1 MSCNKIAKKN
11 LQNLQ
16 KCGIFVPHQPDN
28 HENICR
34 LYSGKRIAA
43 GLTLREFCRL
53 TGFDASN
60 WSKIER
66 NLLPPPQSRSVLE
79 SIASVLSI
87 VPDSQ
92 VYKELMDL
100 AALSS
105 VPEDLIE
112 PEILEQLPVFFR
124 TVRGEKPTEEELKTL
139 INKIRSA
146 WTREK

>member
-1 MSCNKIAKKN
+1 MNRSFAS
-11 LQNLQ
+11 
-16 KCGIFVPHQPDN
+16 FVR
-28 HENICR
+28 E
-34 LYSGKRIAA
+34 KRIAA

-66 NLLPPPQSRSVLE
+66 SLLSPPQSKNVLE
-79 SIASVLSI
+79 TIAGALNLESG
-87 VPDSQ
+87 SQ
-92 VYKELMDL
+92 DYKELMDL

-105 VPEDLIE
+105 VPEELIE
-112 PEILEQLPVFFR
+112 PEILDQLPVFFR

-146 WTREK
+146 WTRAE

>member
-1 MSCNKIAKKN
+1 MKTFADFIR
-11 LQNLQ
+11 
-16 KCGIFVPHQPDN
+16 
-28 HENICR
+28 E
-34 LYSGKRIAA
+34 KRIAA

>member
-1 MSCNKIAKKN
+1 MKTFADFIR
-11 LQNLQ
+11 
-16 KCGIFVPHQPDN
+16 
-28 HENICR
+28 E
-34 LYSGKRIAA
+34 KRITA

-66 NLLPPPQSRSVLE
+66 NLLPPPQSRNVLE
-79 SIASVLSI
+79 AIASVLSI
-87 VPDSQ
+87 VPGSQ

-124 TVRGEKPTEEELKTL
+124 TVRGDKPTEDELKTL

>member
-1 MSCNKIAKKN
+1 MNFSWIV
-11 LQNLQ
+11 LEQMTDF
-16 KCGIFVPHQPDN
+16 IR
-28 HENICR
+28 E
-34 LYSGKRIAA
+34 KRIAS

-66 NLLPPPQSRSVLE
+66 NLLPPPQSRKALE

-87 VPDSQ
+87 VSGSQ

-139 INKIRSA
+139 ITKIRSA
-146 WTREK
+146 WTREN

>member
-1 MSCNKIAKKN
+1 MTDFIR
-11 LQNLQ
+11 
-16 KCGIFVPHQPDN
+16 
-28 HENICR
+28 E
-34 LYSGKRIAA
+34 KRIAS

-66 NLLPPPQSRSVLE
+66 NLLPPPQSRKALE

-87 VPDSQ
+87 VSGSQ

-139 INKIRSA
+139 ITKIRSA
-146 WTREK
+146 WTREN

>member
-1 MSCNKIAKKN
+1 MHAGK
-11 LQNLQ
+11 
-16 KCGIFVPHQPDN
+16 FVVF
-28 HENICR
+28 
-34 LYSGKRIAA
+34 LYHTNRTIMKTFADFIRKERIAA

-66 NLLPPPQSRSVLE
+66 NLLPPPQSRNVLE

-87 VPDSQ
+87 VPGSQ

-146 WTREK
+146 WAREN

>member
-1 MSCNKIAKKN
+1 MV
-11 LQNLQ
+11 
-16 KCGIFVPHQPDN
+16 F
-28 HENICR
+28 
-34 LYSGKRIAA
+34 LYHTNRTIMKTFADFIRKERIAA

-66 NLLPPPQSRSVLE
+66 NLLPPPQSRNVLE

-87 VPDSQ
+87 VPGSQ

-146 WTREK
+146 WAREN